1 MIKDWKNSVDW
12 SQIKIIFISFFSQYQ
27 KDSVNFKD
35 LPIELYESD
44 NMRIIFYHNKIE
56 SKSSSS
62 SINDLSNSG
71 VIGKV
76 KEVTVYTEDY
86 HLYEKTKV

>member
-1 MIKDWKNSVDW
+1 MLIGLKLKSYLFP
-12 SQIKIIFISFFSQYQ
+12 SFSQYQ

-35 LPIELYESD
+35 LPIELYEIRQYENNILSL
-44 NMRIIFYHNKIE
+44 NKIE

-76 KEVTVYTEDY
+76 KRSNS
-86 HLYEKTKV
+86 LYGRLSFI